1 MDIDTT
7 EKYCDIIYK
16 LLELSPMF
24 ERALDNG
31 DMSDEFKNFMMEDLE
46 DVYTT
51 LSELKEDIDHIAIS
65 KRSIRKIH
73 FLDKMIAFIYS
84 TLVKFCK
91 TNKIKGIPMS
101 KNSTENLKGI
111 IKNRTDVH
119 HSHITGK
126 ITGYAHSYCNQKVR
140 EDYPKITVVP
150 HNIFKVDFF
159 FLLKGLTADVWRTR
173 DISIGGKNSTDINFA
188 NLGNQVMF
196 LDTIKYF

>member
-1 MDIDTT
+1 MNIGTT
-7 EKYCDIIYK
+7 EKCRDIIYR
-16 LLELSPMF
+16 LLELSLMF
-24 ERALDNG
+24 ERALDDG
-31 DMSDEFKNFMMEDLE
+31 DVSNEFKNFMMEDLE
-46 DVYTT
+46 NVYTT
-51 LSELKEDIDHIAIS
+51 LPELKENIVHIAIP
-65 KRSIRKIH
+65 KRSFIKIH
-73 FLDKMIAFIYS
+73 FLDKIIAFIYS

-126 ITGYAHSYCNQKVR
+126 IIGYAHSYCNQKVR
-140 EDYPKITVVP
+140 EDYPKITVVA
-150 HNIFKVDFF
+150 HNLFRFDFF

-173 DISIGGKNSTDINFA
+173 DTSIGGKNSTDINFA